1 MRSVSPAVK
10 LALAAMSTA
19 LSVLCM
25 YVASLTNISRAA
37 MLFLA
42 SLMVWI
48 PLREKGG
55 VLYGFLCYIATAAL
69 SFLLIANK
77 LYCCCYL
84 MLFGLF
90 GFIQLAFD
98 SLTRNRV
105 LSFIL
110 KLLCCSLLCM
120 LMLWAGSQLFD
131 LDITLMKKMSEFG
144 IPLWAFILI
153 VEAALSLAILLY
165 GFCTRVFDNNLRKK
179 LVKRD

>member
-55 VLYGFLCYIATAAL
+55 VLYGFLC
-69 SFLLIANK
+69 
-77 LYCCCYL
+77 
-84 MLFGLF
+84 
-90 GFIQLAFD
+90 
-98 SLTRNRV
+98 
-105 LSFIL
+105 
-110 KLLCCSLLCM
+110 
-120 LMLWAGSQLFD
+120 
-131 LDITLMKKMSEFG
+131 
-144 IPLWAFILI
+144 
-153 VEAALSLAILLY
+153 
-165 GFCTRVFDNNLRKK
+165 
-179 LVKRD
+179 